1 MQARSASISS
11 IASHVSRRRAR
22 GARAHSCIRSTPKA
36 LSPAQRWQ
44 MALARK
50 GRTTQTRVAVKR
62 VVTAFCEAA
71 EKQERCRRLNLPNPA
86 RNKLLA
92 GFPIMGMAFARVLYG
107 PSRRSQT
114 ASSASQTPGAPQTGA
129 QRFCAVC
136 AIGTEVAVR
145 RSRDCRLLACIEKR
159 VEYVGISDPTLP
171 EGGGFTLPEGRQAG
185 HANAPAGLG
194 APTGPDRPIAKK
206 TRRRRALRNHKQ
218 HASMREADPTRDRGM
233 CWVDGSNF
241 YSLEPSGIDGSSSVR
256 AARIHRPQSGQT
268 HARAREREPPRERPT
283 LSRV

>member
-218 HASMREADPTRDRGM
+218 HEKRIQHGTEGCVGSTVVISTVSSRAASTDRAQSAPRAYT
-233 CWVDGSNF
+233 DR
-241 YSLEPSGIDGSSSVR
+241 R
-256 AARIHRPQSGQT
+256 AARPTPERES
-268 HARAREREPPRERPT
+268 ASRRARDRHF
-283 LSRV
+283 LASRL